1 MPARY
6 NKLDM
11 KQYKIETPNGNH
23 IIDSKYPME
32 ETIIKFIDNEF
43 HKINQVR
50 QFTLILDQT
59 NTDTSCIIYYQMRNP
74 TNRFKISL
82 YP

>member
-1 MPARY
+1 MPTRY
-6 NKLDM
+6 NKSHM
-11 KQYKIETPNGNH
+11 KQYQIETPNGKQ

-32 ETIIKFIDNEF
+32 NTILKFIDKN
-43 HKINQVR
+43 ITQRLYTV
-50 QFTLILDQT
+50 ILDQT
-59 NTDTSCIIYYQMRNP
+59 NTDNSCIIYYQKGNP